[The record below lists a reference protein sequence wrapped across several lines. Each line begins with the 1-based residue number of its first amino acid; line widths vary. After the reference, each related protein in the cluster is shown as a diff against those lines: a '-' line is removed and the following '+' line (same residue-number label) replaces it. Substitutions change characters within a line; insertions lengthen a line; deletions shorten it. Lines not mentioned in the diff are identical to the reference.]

1 MRLRTLPPLAV
12 VVVLAIP
19 SVASAD
25 FQHTVVAG
33 ESLTSVAA
41 ADGLSVDQLAAENG
55 LSSDAQLVVG
65 QTLSIPPQD
74 GSGAASSSPG
84 ASSDTGSASSSD
96 SASSSSSDSS
106 GSSSSDSSGW
116 SSSDSSGSSSSDVS
130 GDSTSSSSAGGYV
143 VQPGDTLSEI
153 AAANGMS
160 ASELAAIN
168 GLDVNGVLRD
178 GTVLEISTA
187 SSGSGPSSSSDSSS
201 SSLDSSGSADSSS
214 SSSDSSV
221 GQVGADVPPY
231 PTAEHVSASEV
242 GSIADAGGVPA
253 SLAEAVGWQ
262 ESGFDN
268 SLVSSADARGVMQ
281 IIPGTWDY
289 IQRNLTGGV
298 PLAPASA
305 ASNVRG
311 GVLLLHA
318 LLSATGGDPA
328 MAAAGYYQGL
338 SSVRQNGVYSDTQQ
352 YVDSVLALRQ
362 RFGGP

>member
-1 MRLRTLPPLAV
+1 MHLRTLLPLTAVAVLLAV
-12 VVVLAIP
+12 P

-33 ESLTSVAA
+33 ESLASVAA
-41 ADGLSVDQLAAENG
+41 TDGLSVDQLAAENG
-55 LSSDAQLVVG
+55 LSSDAQLAVG
-65 QTLSIPPQD
+65 QALNIPPQD
-74 GSGAASSSPG
+74 GSGTGSSSVG
-84 ASSDTGSASSSD
+84 ASGDSGSA
-96 SASSSSSDSS
+96 SS
-106 GSSSSDSSGW
+106 GSSSVGV
-116 SSSDSSGSSSSDVS
+116 SSDSSSAGVSPSSSSAGVS
-130 GDSTSSSSAGGYV
+130 PSSSSAGGYL

-160 ASELAAIN
+160 TSELAAIN

-178 GTVLEISTA
+178 GTVLQLSGG
-187 SSGSGPSSSSDSSS
+187 SSGSGSGASSSDSSAS
-201 SSLDSSGSADSSS
+201 TDSSS
-214 SSSDSSV
+214 SQSDGGV
-221 GQVGADVPPY
+221 GQVASDVPPY
-231 PTAEHVSASEV
+231 PTPEHVSASEV
-242 GSIADAGGVPA
+242 GSIADATGVPA
-253 SLAEAVGWQ
+253 SLAEAIGWQ

-281 IIPGTWDY
+281 IVPGTWDY

-311 GVLLLHA
+311 GALLLHA

-338 SSVRQNGVYSDTQQ
+338 SSVRQNGMYSDTQQ
-352 YVDSVLALRQ
+352 YVNNVLALRQ
-362 RFGGP
+362 QFGGQ

>member
-1 MRLRTLPPLAV
+1 MQGFSAVRGVPQTAPMHVRTLLPLAV
-12 VVVLAIP
+12 VAIALAVP

-33 ESLTSVAA
+33 ESLESVAA

-55 LSSDAQLVVG
+55 LASDAQLVVG
-65 QTLSIPPQD
+65 QTLAIPPQD
-74 GSGAASSSPG
+74 GSAASSG
-84 ASSDTGSASSSD
+84 DSSS
-96 SASSSSSDSS
+96 SGASSSSDASS
-106 GSSSSDSSGW
+106 GG
-116 SSSDSSGSSSSDVS
+116 
-130 GDSTSSSSAGGYV
+130 SSSAGGYV

-160 ASELAAIN
+160 TSELAAIN
-168 GLDVNGVLRD
+168 GLDANGVLRD
-178 GTVLEISTA
+178 GTVLQLSDA
-187 SSGSGPSSSSDSSS
+187 SSGSGTTSSTASSDVST
-201 SSLDSSGSADSSS
+201 SADSSMS
-214 SSSDSSV
+214 SSGGSA
-221 GQVGADVPPY
+221 GQIGSDVPPI
-231 PTAEHVSASEV
+231 PTPEHVSASEI
-242 GSIADAGGVPA
+242 GSIADANGVPA
-253 SLAEAVGWQ
+253 SLAEAIGWQ

-318 LLSATGGDPA
+318 LLSAAGDDPA

-352 YVDSVLALRQ
+352 YVNSVMALRQ

>member
-1 MRLRTLPPLAV
+1 MHLRTLLPLTAVAVLLAV
-12 VVVLAIP
+12 P

-33 ESLTSVAA
+33 ESLASVAA
-41 ADGLSVDQLAAENG
+41 TDGLSVDQLAAENG
-55 LSSDAQLVVG
+55 LSSDAQLAVG
-65 QTLSIPPQD
+65 QALNIPPQD
-74 GSGAASSSPG
+74 GSGTGSSSVG
-84 ASSDTGSASSSD
+84 ASGDSGSA
-96 SASSSSSDSS
+96 SS
-106 GSSSSDSSGW
+106 GSSSVGV
-116 SSSDSSGSSSSDVS
+116 SSDSSSAGVS
-130 GDSTSSSSAGGYV
+130 PSSSSAGGYL

-160 ASELAAIN
+160 TSELAAIN

-178 GTVLEISTA
+178 GTVLQLSGG
-187 SSGSGPSSSSDSSS
+187 SSGSGSGASSSDSSAS
-201 SSLDSSGSADSSS
+201 TDSSS
-214 SSSDSSV
+214 SQSDGGV
-221 GQVGADVPPY
+221 GQVASDVPPY
-231 PTAEHVSASEV
+231 PTPEHVSASEV
-242 GSIADAGGVPA
+242 GSIADATGVPA
-253 SLAEAVGWQ
+253 SLAEAIGWQ

-281 IIPGTWDY
+281 IVPGTWDY

-311 GVLLLHA
+311 GALLLHA

-338 SSVRQNGVYSDTQQ
+338 SSVRQNGMYSDTQQ
-352 YVDSVLALRQ
+352 YVNNVLALRQ
-362 RFGGP
+362 QFGGQ